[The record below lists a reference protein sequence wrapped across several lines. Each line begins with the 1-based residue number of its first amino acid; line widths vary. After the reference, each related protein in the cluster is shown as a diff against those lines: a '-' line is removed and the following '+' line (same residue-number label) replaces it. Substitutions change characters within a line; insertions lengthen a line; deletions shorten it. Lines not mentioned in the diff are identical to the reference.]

1 MHVYYIIYTIER
13 PNHDLSYTVGIDFCL
28 EDMDSVW
35 PNMTL
40 ECLLAADNEPDP
52 LPDFSF
58 RVERILVS
66 SSTGFE
72 TQQIHMQMPINDSI
86 LQLNETDLLSLF
98 DVDTESINVTCIVS
112 NTFGSDMA
120 TTVITVCGINFIA
133 LTNTPLHVLPQ
144 YGIY

>member
-1 MHVYYIIYTIER
+1 M
-13 PNHDLSYTVGIDFCL
+13 DL
-28 EDMDSVW
+28 VW

-98 DVDTESINVTCIVS
+98 DVDTESINITCIVS

-133 LTNTPLHVLPQ
+133 LTNTPYMCCHSMEYTKCTSAVTTYSTRVKPE
-144 YGIY
+144 GCMCMVKHEC